1 MTINLQTG
9 AYIPPQTLPG
19 ARSTDIQVAQK
30 QPEDYPEISVSTPGT
45 TSGDTVQSAD
55 QQRYKEVVIAA
66 RRFTG
71 DPYPVSDK
79 SFTIF
84 KDSSG
89 QYITRFTSLR
99 DGRVTYIPELK
110 LLQQL
115 ESHQRALKT
124 VVHLQA

>member
-9 AYIPPQTLPG
+9 GYVPPQVLPG

-30 QPEDYPEISVSTPGT
+30 QPEQYPEISVPTQGNSN
-45 TSGDTVQSAD
+45 GDAVNTAEQK
-55 QQRYKEVVIAA
+55 RYEQLVAAA
-66 RRFTG
+66 RSFTG

-84 KDSSG
+84 KDTSG

-99 DGRVTYIPELK
+99 DGRVTYVPELR
-110 LLQQL
+110 LLQQF
-115 ESHQRALKT
+115 ESHQRALKA
-124 VVHLQA
+124 VVQLQA